1 MRGPWRRRFFFWLGI
16 VFSLVF
22 LWLAV
27 RRVEWPKAL
36 AMLHTAR
43 WAMVVLGALLLVSAW
58 ALFAARW
65 QVLFSPVRATR
76 WLDAFSLVLIGYL
89 GSIVFPLRA
98 GEVARVTL
106 MSQKYRVNLG
116 FTSATLV
123 VERLLDVLTVVV
135 FAGILISLVP
145 VDERIRYGVQVAAV
159 ASVGAF
165 VALVL
170 FSHSQDVLAR
180 LRSILA
186 PYLPQR
192 ILALVFDLLQKFV
205 QGLQVVNSL
214 SQMLKVGL
222 LSLLSWGLAGL
233 AMWCYTR
240 AFRLPVPWQAGP
252 LVLVATN
259 LGGAIPSSPGG
270 IGVYEFLTV
279 LVLSVWLPEQSVSLG
294 FAAVVHAISL
304 GMGVGLGLLA
314 AWREGVRLSALSS
327 GQLMTGKG
335 DEARDG

>member
-1 MRGPWRRRFFFWLGI
+1 MWWKRLRFFLGVAI
-16 VFSLVF
+16 SLLC

-27 RRVEWPKAL
+27 RQVEWAKAL
-36 AMLHTAR
+36 AMLQTAR
-43 WAMVVLGALLLVSAW
+43 WSVVVVGALLLVSAW

-65 QVLFSPVRATR
+65 QVLFSPVRTTR

-98 GEVARVTL
+98 GDVARVTL

-123 VERLLDVLTVVV
+123 VERLLDVVTVVV
-135 FAGILISLVP
+135 FAGVLLSFVP
-145 VDERIRYGVQVAAV
+145 VDERIRYGVQVAAA

-165 VALVL
+165 VVLALL
-170 FSHSQDVLAR
+170 SRSQGVLAR

-192 ILALVFDLLQKFV
+192 ILALAFNLLQKFA
-205 QGLQVVNSL
+205 QGLRVVNSL

-222 LSLLSWGLAGL
+222 LSLLAWGIAGL

-240 AFRLPVPWQAGP
+240 AFQLPVPWQAGP

-270 IGVYEFLTV
+270 IGVYESLAM
-279 LVLSVWLPEQSVSLG
+279 LVLSVWLPDPSVSLG
-294 FAAVVHAISL
+294 FAAVVHALNL

-327 GQLMTGKG
+327 GEMLAKEW
-335 DEARDG
+335 DEARDGSA